1 MFHRGYEFN
10 EVYIILYTYIIF
22 HQKYSRDSFF
32 FFSNSFYE
40 KKSIPFDFRVL
51 KKKKSHIYHLEAY
64 KSIDRNPLTMFFDDV
79 SSKSKR
85 ITFTRKQKFTHFYRS
100 NLCKLF
106 RSRKEER
113 REKMIVDRWMFY
125 PITVG
130 KSETV
135 RCGKKRYEI
144 KRSEPRANSLRAQS
158 SSIPLSLSFSTF
170 FHPPSIHHLVEQKIL
185 LAATGLQFVK
195 C

>member
-1 MFHRGYEFN
+1 MFHRGYGFN
-10 EVYIILYTYIIF
+10 EVLLYMLYIILYTYIIF

-100 NLCKLF
+100 NLCKRCF
-106 RSRKEER
+106 
-113 REKMIVDRWMFY
+113 
-125 PITVG
+125 
-130 KSETV
+130 ETV
-135 RCGKKRYEI
+135 RGKEEKRW
-144 KRSEPRANSLRAQS
+144 SSLDVLPDNSWEKWNG
-158 SSIPLSLSFSTF
+158 T
-170 FHPPSIHHLVEQKIL
+170 VWQKK
-185 LAATGLQFVK
+185 VWN
-195 C
+195 